1 MMKTAI
7 SIALFSVLPLMSI
20 YDVPPP
26 DSDAMA
32 PAIRSSQAIISD
44 AEKQEFRSDDAREAL
59 EKASDWLE
67 RAIQA
72 LDAEKEEEAAIL
84 LERIPL
90 QVRLARIMEQA
101 FEMEKKADESE
112 IEALKAVKNSKAAK
126 HAFEMAIEQ
135 LQGAAATDSDP
146 PQRIEPPS
154 SPVEEN
160 QTDTEDDAP

>member
-7 SIALFSVLPLMSI
+7 SIAVFSMLPLMSI

-26 DSDAMA
+26 ESEAVM
-32 PAIRSSQAIISD
+32 PAIRSAQALLAD
-44 AEKQEFRSDDAREAL
+44 AKEQEFKSEDALEAL
-59 EKASDWLE
+59 EQAQAWIE

-101 FEMEKKADESE
+101 FEMEQKADESE
-112 IEALKAVKNSKAAK
+112 IEALKAVKSSKAAK
-126 HAFEMAIEQ
+126 HAFEIAIEQ
-135 LQGAAATDSDP
+135 LQGARATDSDP
-146 PQRIEPPS
+146 PQSMEPPS
-154 SPVEEN
+154 SPVEEK
-160 QTDTEDDAP
+160 QTDGGDDAP